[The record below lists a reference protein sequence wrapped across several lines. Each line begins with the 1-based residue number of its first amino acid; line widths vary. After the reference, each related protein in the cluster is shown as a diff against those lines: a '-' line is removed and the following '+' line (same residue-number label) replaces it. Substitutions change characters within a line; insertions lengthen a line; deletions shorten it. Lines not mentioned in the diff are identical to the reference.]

1 MDVDTD
7 LASEK
12 ERVESINHSNNFLK
26 LMDESVD
33 LMRKYH
39 PQGERYYWVLY
50 YSYMSAYKAE
60 NVEEILDKLEPH
72 CPQLT
77 RVHRTTISGGGI
89 RHSRQL
95 EVYFWGCEGECEK
108 MMKQFSEEFQEV

>member
-12 ERVESINHSNNFLK
+12 ERVESINHSNKFLK

-39 PQGERYYWVLY
+39 PQGERY
-50 YSYMSAYKAE
+50 
-60 NVEEILDKLEPH
+60 
-72 CPQLT
+72 
-77 RVHRTTISGGGI
+77 
-89 RHSRQL
+89 
-95 EVYFWGCEGECEK
+95 
-108 MMKQFSEEFQEV
+108 